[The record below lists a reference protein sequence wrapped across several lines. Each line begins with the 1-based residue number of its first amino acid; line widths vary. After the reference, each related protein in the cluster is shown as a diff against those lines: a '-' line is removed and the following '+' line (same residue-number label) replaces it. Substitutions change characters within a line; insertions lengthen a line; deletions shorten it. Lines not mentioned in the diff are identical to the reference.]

1 MEVSHRASERVGRS
15 GVLWH
20 RHALRGVRSSAHPSE
35 LLTPTTVWTSMGSS
49 SPRTPLEPPSTRTHP
64 QIRHAAAASGRR
76 HHRAVYPAARLP
88 LSLSL
93 PPERAHERMR
103 TGPRSSPF
111 SIDLRKVINPRS
123 PSDGAT
129 VSPRSEPAPCENR
142 LARWPRRAAERHV
155 FAACR
160 VPRAHMM
167 KHFNGRRHA
176 GVRTMGCDMIASCA
190 RFFLSR
196 GVTRRRESAHA
207 RPRRAHDQFSE

>member
-1 MEVSHRASERVGRS
+1 MEVSHRASERVDRS

-49 SPRTPLEPPSTRTHP
+49 SPRTSLEPPSTRTHPQIWDARNSLEPPSTRTHP

-93 PPERAHERMR
+93 SPERAHERMR

-111 SIDLRKVINPRS
+111 SIDLRRVINPRS
-123 PSDGAT
+123 PSDGSAYY
-129 VSPRSEPAPCENR
+129 VFGKSRFKLPSPCTNTPLR
-142 LARWPRRAAERHV
+142 L
-155 FAACR
+155 
-160 VPRAHMM
+160 
-167 KHFNGRRHA
+167 
-176 GVRTMGCDMIASCA
+176 
-190 RFFLSR
+190 LSR
-196 GVTRRRESAHA
+196 SAA
-207 RPRRAHDQFSE
+207 SILLKPAFRVALVFFIC